1 LVLGENGKLYDTKQG
16 ASLPDD
22 VKPMPILSDDAL
34 QAMPEPTALEV
45 IPRHV
50 ARYLDLMGLAG
61 KSPAKVI
68 GEDAILPDKPGFD
81 VEFLTRESLQNTS
94 VKIDHSVVLM
104 PMRGHWKLSWDTGTA
119 TLNPGDTCLL
129 PAGFEHGLEPSM
141 TGESSLYRVIS
152 NDDPAGPTW
161 SGA

>member
-1 LVLGENGKLYDTKQG
+1 VN
-16 ASLPDD
+16 LPDG
-22 VKPMPILSDDAL
+22 VNSMPVLNDDAL
-34 QAMPEPTALEV
+34 KTMPEPTAIEV

-61 KSPAKVI
+61 KFPAKVV
-68 GEDAILPDKPGFD
+68 GANAILPDKPGFD
-81 VEFLTRESLQNTS
+81 IEFLTRGSLGDETIAFDQN
-94 VKIDHSVVLM
+94 VVLM
-104 PMRGHWKLSWDTGTA
+104 PLRGHWKLSWDAGQA

-129 PAGFEHGLEPSM
+129 PAGFAHKIEPSM